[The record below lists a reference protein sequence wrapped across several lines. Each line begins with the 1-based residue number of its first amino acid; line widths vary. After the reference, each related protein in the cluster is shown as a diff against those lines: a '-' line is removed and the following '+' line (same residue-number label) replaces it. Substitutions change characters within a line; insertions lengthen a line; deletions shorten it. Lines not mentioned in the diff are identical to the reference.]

1 MCEANVYFLKNNKEE
16 KVMEGAY
23 IIKKENDKY
32 YFLNIFGEQEFVKG
46 KIKEVDLISHKIIL
60 E

>member
-1 MCEANVYFLKNNKEE
+1 MCEANVYFVKNNKEE

-23 IIKKENDKY
+23 IIKKDDDKI

-46 KIKEVDLISHKIIL
+46 KIKEVDLIGHKIIL